1 MWGWT
6 GVSVLDFPYRIIPPG
21 VDCFLQTPRFAG
33 GCLFTGK
40 RDAAGVAGEMPPG
53 GPWNHSVHPLLPGKY
68 PMPSRQTS
76 GLLLGLFLFLIL
88 LILPPPEGLQPVAMR
103 AGAVTLLMAVWW
115 MTEALPI
122 SATALVPM
130 ALFPLLG
137 ILDAGSTAVN
147 YGHNYVLM
155 LLGGFFIAKGIEL
168 HNLHRRIALG
178 LIRLTGTSRR
188 RIILSFMVATAFL
201 SMWIANVAVTLL
213 MLPIGIAI
221 IARDDEARGDHSGKF
236 GLTLM
241 LAIAH
246 ASSIG
251 GTGSLIGT
259 PPNMVFVG
267 MVQTLY
273 PDAPDISF
281 FEWMVIGIPLIVIFL
296 PIMWAFLVRFHR
308 IEGRFSGSDEVIQ
321 NELKALGPM
330 SPAEKRV
337 LAIFVFTA
345 LGWVF
350 RKDFHFGA
358 VTFPG
363 WSSLLGVQ
371 DLVHDSTV
379 ALFSALL
386 MFLISTGD
394 GSRNRLLT
402 WQAAETVPWGV
413 VLIVGGGYCIAKSFT
428 QTGLAPWL
436 GQELAFISALPIFLV
451 VLLVVL
457 AMTFITEINSN
468 TATANIFLPILAT
481 MALAGKVH
489 PFLLMIPGTFA
500 CSCAFMLPSGTGPNA
515 VVFGSGRVTI
525 PEMSTTGFWLNLISV
540 AVVTLV
546 MYLIAIPLFGIS
558 SEIPS
563 WVR

>member
-1 MWGWT
+1 
-6 GVSVLDFPYRIIPPG
+6 
-21 VDCFLQTPRFAG
+21 
-33 GCLFTGK
+33 
-40 RDAAGVAGEMPPG
+40 MPP
-53 GPWNHSVHPLLPGKY
+53 
-68 PMPSRQTS
+68 RQTV
-76 GLLLGLFLFLIL
+76 GLLLGFGLFLLML
-88 LILPPPEGLQPVAMR
+88 ALPTPDGLNPVAMR

-122 SATALVPM
+122 FATALVPM
-130 ALFPLLG
+130 VLFPLLG
-137 ILDAGSTAVN
+137 ILDAATTATN

-155 LLGGFFIAKGIEL
+155 LLGGFFIAKAIEV
-168 HNLHRRIALG
+168 HNLHRRIALV
-178 LIRLTGTSRR
+178 LITRIGTSRR
-188 RIILSFMVATAFL
+188 RIILSFMIATAFL

-221 IARDDEARGDHSGKF
+221 IAREQEAHENQNSKF

-246 ASSIG
+246 AASIG

-267 MVQTLY
+267 MVQTMY
-273 PDAPDISF
+273 PNAPEISF
-281 FEWMVIGIPLIVIFL
+281 FEWMIIGIPLVLIFL

-308 IEGRFSGSDEVIQ
+308 IEGTFLGSDEVIQ
-321 NELKALGPM
+321 TELDALGSM
-330 SPAEKRV
+330 SSAEKRV
-337 LAIFVFTA
+337 LTIFIFTA
-345 LGWVF
+345 LGWIF
-350 RKDFHFGA
+350 RKDFHLGA
-358 VTFPG
+358 LTFPG

-379 ALFSALL
+379 ALLSALL

-394 GSRNRLLT
+394 GSKNRLLT
-402 WQAAETVPWGV
+402 WKAAETVPWGV
-413 VLIVGGGYCIAKSFT
+413 VLIVGGGYCIAKGFT
-428 QTGLAPWL
+428 QTGLAPWI
-436 GQELAFISALPIFLV
+436 GHELAFISALPIFLV

-457 AMTFITEINSN
+457 FMTFITEINSN

-515 VVFGSGRVTI
+515 VIFGSGQVTI
-525 PEMSTTGFWLNLISV
+525 PEMSHTGFWLNLISV
-540 AVVTLV
+540 VVVTLV
-546 MYLIAIPLFGIS
+546 MYLIAIPLFGITP
-558 SEIPS
+558 ELPAWIE
-563 WVR
+563 